1 MRLSEIK
8 GTFLF
13 FNIQG
18 VDTLLESTLLIS
30 VSLYLMVRFCE
41 NTYRFVGILRVLKQ
55 GVALGTKG
63 GVVRSD
69 VVIPCRSPSF

>member
-18 VDTLLESTLLIS
+18 VGTLLESALLIS

-41 NTYRFVGILRVLKQ
+41 NTCRFVGILRVLKQ

-63 GVVRSD
+63 GVYAPMCVGHRVS
-69 VVIPCRSPSF
+69 R

>member
-41 NTYRFVGILRVLKQ
+41 NTSRFVGILRVLSQ
-55 GVALGTKG
+55 GVALATKRG
-63 GVVRSD
+63 VRSD
-69 VVIPCRSPSF
+69 VPVGHRVSR